1 MKHHTITKAIT
12 RVTRRT
18 GLDRRWIPS
27 TDHQPERR
35 HGGDRRTIRQRSLSQ
50 PLGTHYPQAGNGRLA
65 GIDPVSRSPEA
76 NASALAV
83 SATWTSQAMDA
94 VIEENPADDE

>member
-1 MKHHTITKAIT
+1 MKYNAITKAIT

-18 GLDRRWIPS
+18 GLDRRWIQS

-50 PLGTHYPQAGNGRLA
+50 PLGSNDPQAGDGSLA
-65 GIDPVSRSPEA
+65 GIAPIPRPPEA
-76 NASALAV
+76 NCSALAV
-83 SATWTSQAMDA
+83 SAPWTSQGTGAML
-94 VIEENPADDE
+94 EEKPADDE